1 LARAGDLELD
11 LAALGAGDL
20 ELDLAVL
27 TGEAYGEVKIY
38 FQVGI
43 EKKESLEL

>member
-1 LARAGDLELD
+1 MARAGDLEVD

-20 ELDLAVL
+20 ELDLAGL
-27 TGEAYGEVKIY
+27 AGEAYGEVKIY

-43 EKKESLEL
+43 KRKRNL